1 MLRRLLDALRRHYG
15 FPSVA
20 NSLLDGEGYFEGGV
34 VRASIGA
41 DRRLHPT
48 LNRRPVV
55 LIADVGCPLPK
66 YNYDVH

>member
-41 DRRLHPT
+41 DRRLHQP
-48 LNRRPVV
+48 
-55 LIADVGCPLPK
+55 
-66 YNYDVH
+66 